1 MTSARCLLH
10 VPTYLSRCVM
20 VYTCVYRPTCARWP
34 SLLRSLSFCHYFAIV
49 PVTFRGRY
57 RIISLLFS
65 LSYTHFSSNSFTVAW
80 LLQFWG
86 CWRSRWQ
93 SLWAQ
98 SSLQLVHGGIKITS
112 NLISTS
118 DSKYCKN
125 KREHVGS
132 HDRNLRTR
140 ARQCLTTARAV
151 ILQCTVKA
159 RALTGSSP
167 DRTAMLANDVMV
179 FVTSARTDSVVSSR
193 EHCV

>member
-34 SLLRSLSFCHYFAIV
+34 SLLRSLSFCHYFAIA

-65 LSYTHFSSNSFTVAW
+65 LSYTHFSSNSFTVAYNG
-80 LLQFWG
+80 FWG

-132 HDRNLRTR
+132 SMMETFVLASVLRQHVLSCCSVR
-140 ARQCLTTARAV
+140 S
-151 ILQCTVKA
+151 K
-159 RALTGSSP
+159 
-167 DRTAMLANDVMV
+167 RTPRPEVAG
-179 FVTSARTDSVVSSR
+179 TDQR
-193 EHCV
+193 C

>member
-20 VYTCVYRPTCARWP
+20 VYTCVYRPTCAHWP
-34 SLLRSLSFCHYFAIV
+34 SLLRSLSFCHYFAIA

-80 LLQFWG
+80 LLGLLAKQMAKPLGPVEPPTGPRRNQNNF
-86 CWRSRWQ
+86 Q
-93 SLWAQ
+93 SDQHFGL
-98 SSLQLVHGGIKITS
+98 
-112 NLISTS
+112 
-118 DSKYCKN
+118 YCKN

-140 ARQCLTTARAV
+140 ARQCLTTACAV

>member
-1 MTSARCLLH
+1 MCTLAVTPSVLEF
-10 VPTYLSRCVM
+10 LS
-20 VYTCVYRPTCARWP
+20 
-34 SLLRSLSFCHYFAIV
+34 LF
-49 PVTFRGRY
+49 RY
-57 RIISLLFS
+57 RTCNISWPLSHNFPIVFAVVYPFFFQFIYGRMASAVLGLLAKQMAKPLGPVEPPTGPRRNQNNFQS
-65 LSYTHFSSNSFTVAW
+65 DQHFG
-80 LLQFWG
+80 L
-86 CWRSRWQ
+86 
-93 SLWAQ
+93 
-98 SSLQLVHGGIKITS
+98 
-112 NLISTS
+112 
-118 DSKYCKN
+118 YCKN

-132 HDRNLRTR
+132 HDRNRRTR